1 MSVEEQDSGSPN
13 CEMVIR
19 SQDDHLQPLPYYY
32 ASCDLMSYPLI
43 FPHGEP
49 GWTPHSVLL
58 NVPNGNRQYTSIRE
72 YAAYQFAI
80 HEGLNPILQCGYLLQ
95 QYVVDQWL
103 KIEEQCLQ
111 FIGDNQVQLHT
122 DQYRGLMDY
131 LERRQQHLKAQ
142 NGNADFR
149 PGRPVALPS
158 THRNSPHN
166 MPQRYQDAMTI
177 VNKYRK
183 SDLFITI
190 TCNRA
195 WPGITNNLRPNQ
207 SWHDSPHLVTRVFRQ
222 YLQNTVLDLGE
233 NGILGRSLAMIH
245 VIEIQRRGLPH
256 AHLVLTFEQD
266 DRLRDAADVTLSFL
280 PKYQVANSFPFC
292 TRQFQTK

>member
-1 MSVEEQDSGSPN
+1 MSVEGQDSGSPN

-103 KIEEQCLQ
+103 KIEEQRLQ
-111 FIGDNQVQLHT
+111 FIGDNQVQLHI

-131 LERRQQHLKAQ
+131 LERRQQHLNAQ

-149 PGRPVALPS
+149 PGRPVVLPS
-158 THRNSPHN
+158 TDHNSPRN
-166 MPQRYQDAMTI
+166 MQ
-177 VNKYRK
+177 
-183 SDLFITI
+183 
-190 TCNRA
+190 
-195 WPGITNNLRPNQ
+195 
-207 SWHDSPHLVTRVFRQ
+207 
-222 YLQNTVLDLGE
+222 
-233 NGILGRSLAMIH
+233 
-245 VIEIQRRGLPH
+245 
-256 AHLVLTFEQD
+256 
-266 DRLRDAADVTLSFL
+266 
-280 PKYQVANSFPFC
+280 
-292 TRQFQTK
+292 